1 MQPVASKQK
10 LILESKNLYK
20 SILILSIPI
29 FLSNFMKAFNDFIDM
44 FFVSNYIED
53 HVSEAIAAIS
63 VTGPV
68 FSISQALAGGM
79 MIAGAAMMAQFLGA
93 KRKDR
98 ASKVAGQLLRLCL
111 MAGLLMNALLF
122 LLAPMIMTWM
132 GATGVEHELMVT
144 YVRVRSFEMIPLFGF
159 FAFQASRQASGDTV
173 SPFILNLAMIFVNIL
188 TTWIFIYYL
197 KMGVFGAALGTT
209 IANVILMPF
218 FIVMMFHGK
227 GENITITMA
236 DVTSDSAEIKKIFQL
251 AWPVSISQ
259 ALTSLGFLLVN
270 AFIFSYGQNTVNAF
284 SVGNRINSLVLMPSM
299 GIGGI
304 TATFVGQNI
313 GAGNEK
319 RARASVKA
327 AVICATLV
335 SVIGGLSILPFRE
348 PLGAIFLKRLPE
360 ALDLSVEYMFFLMT
374 NLAIMGIFQVF
385 MGSYQGSGETKF
397 SLIMSMLRLWAFR
410 IPMILVFKNV
420 LLLPPSSLWYAMV
433 ISNFAALYVGII
445 LYSKCKFQPKVRIQP
460 VVTA

>member
-10 LILESKNLYK
+10 LILESKNLYQ

-29 FLSNFMKAFNDFIDM
+29 FLSNFMKAFNDFVDM
-44 FFVSNYIED
+44 YFVSNFIED

-93 KRKDR
+93 KQKER
-98 ASKVAGQLLRLCL
+98 ANKVAGQLLRLCL
-111 MAGLLMNALLF
+111 LAGFLMNALLF
-122 LLAPMIMTWM
+122 LLAPAIMTWM
-132 GATGVEHELMVT
+132 GASGVEHELMVT

-173 SPFILNLAMIFVNIL
+173 SPFVLNVFMILVNIL
-188 TTWIFIYYL
+188 MTWVFIYYL
-197 KMGVFGAALGTT
+197 HLGVLGAAFGTVIGHT
-209 IANVILMPF
+209 ILVPV
-218 FIVMMFHGK
+218 FIWMMFHGK
-227 GENITITMA
+227 GESVSITMA
-236 DVTSDSAEIKKIFQL
+236 DVTKDSAEIKKLFQL

-327 AVICATLV
+327 AVICATTV
-335 SVIGGLSILPFRE
+335 SVIGGLAILPFRE
-348 PLGAIFLKRLPE
+348 TLGAIFLSRLPE

-410 IPMILVFKNV
+410 LPLILLFKDV

-433 ISNFAALYVGII
+433 ISNFASLYVGII

-460 VVTA
+460 AVA